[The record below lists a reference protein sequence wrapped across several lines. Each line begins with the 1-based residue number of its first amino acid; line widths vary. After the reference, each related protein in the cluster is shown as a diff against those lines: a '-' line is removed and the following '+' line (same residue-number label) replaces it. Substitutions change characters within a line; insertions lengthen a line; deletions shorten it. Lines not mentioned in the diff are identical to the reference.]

1 MYEELTDEQIEALS
15 YKQPPIQYFACYD
28 KKTGEIS
35 AITNAY
41 NPNYPDQL
49 EIDQATAHP
58 FLSGEMNFVDYV
70 VTYGKNKDKKLE
82 LMLVPKVD
90 FMHSLQNKIYEQVVD
105 TTDLD
110 TKDFVVE
117 WSKEGWRFILQAT
130 IDNDLLKNLVFYITY
145 ETNVDALVRT
155 ITIDTEDLFQPVVVP
170 FTTKQEL
177 DIGNIAVSTKS
188 IFGSY
193 GLRVIHD

>member
-1 MYEELTDEQIEALS
+1 MYEELTDEQIEAMS

-35 AITNAY
+35 AVTNAH
-41 NPNYPDQL
+41 NPDYPNQL
-49 EIDQATAHP
+49 EIDAATAHP

-90 FMHSLQNKIYEQVVD
+90 YMHSLQNKIYEQIVD

-110 TKDFVVE
+110 SKDFIVE
-117 WSKEGWRFILQAT
+117 WTPNGWNFILKAK
-130 IDNDLLKNLVFYITY
+130 IDNDLLKNLMFFITF
-145 ETNVDALVRT
+145 ETNVDALIRT
-155 ITIDTEDLFQPVVVP
+155 ITIETEDLFQSVHVP
-170 FTTKQEL
+170 FTTTQEL
-177 DIGNIAVSTKS
+177 NIENLAVSTKS
-188 IFGSY
+188 VFGSY
-193 GLRVIHD
+193 GLRITHD